1 MKLKMDEN
9 DLYINIWLGLGFS
22 PNFSKSSSA
31 KKKNHTRPPIRVDW
45 RLSDGGI
52 SCKSQQLPNHRRHPN
67 RIAMCQSQP
76 RLETCWAC
84 WKMVVRATIKTWN
97 CENPATK
104 TETKMSSPKHG
115 TELNMHCCQRGSN
128 QVIVTM
134 ILMTMDMIMIT
145 HDHPSEKFQSPSSRP
160 FSTVLWQWSY

>member
-1 MKLKMDEN
+1 
-9 DLYINIWLGLGFS
+9 
-22 PNFSKSSSA
+22 
-31 KKKNHTRPPIRVDW
+31 
-45 RLSDGGI
+45 
-52 SCKSQQLPNHRRHPN
+52 
-67 RIAMCQSQP
+67 MCQSQP

-97 CENPATK
+97 CENAATK

-145 HDHPSEKFQSPSSRP
+145 HDDHPSSFRSPPAVP
-160 FSTVLWQWSY
+160 FPPCCDNDLTRGPAKSQAHQKKHWY